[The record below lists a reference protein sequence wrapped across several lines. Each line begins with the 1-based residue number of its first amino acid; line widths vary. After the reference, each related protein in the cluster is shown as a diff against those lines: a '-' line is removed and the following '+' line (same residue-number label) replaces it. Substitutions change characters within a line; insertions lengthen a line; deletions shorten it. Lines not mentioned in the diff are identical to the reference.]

1 LIDFCFLKIFPS
13 LLFRSQDNLP
23 LTEQVVYD
31 LRNEMRKASEINDF
45 DDEDYSED
53 EDFEVENDNQQ
64 HIQLFSPSPTRST
77 IINSITSRITIIT
90 TTIKTVSPEIN
101 NTQSE
106 IIESKTLKDKYLTIS
121 SSSSRLIPMFI
132 CLLFLFSSLYR
143 HIHVNNFLF

>member
-1 LIDFCFLKIFPS
+1 MIFAFFLKIFPS
-13 LLFRSQDNLP
+13 LVFLSQDNLQ
-23 LTEQVVYD
+23 LTEQAEYD

-45 DDEDYSED
+45 DDYDDSED
-53 EDFEVENDNQQ
+53 EDFEIENDNQQ
-64 HIQLFSPSPTRST
+64 HVQLFSLPPTTRST

-90 TTIKTVSPEIN
+90 TKTTTVSPEIN
-101 NTQSE
+101 STQLE
-106 IIESKTLKDKYLTIS
+106 IIESKTSKDKYLT

>member
-1 LIDFCFLKIFPS
+1 LIFVFLKVFPS

-64 HIQLFSPSPTRST
+64 HVQLFSPSSTRST

-90 TTIKTVSPEIN
+90 TKTVSPEIN

-106 IIESKTLKDKYLTIS
+106 IIESKTSKDKILSIS